1 MSHNDT
7 PDGFDMEQYKKN
19 LDEAIA
25 DVLPDD
31 HPVHDRL
38 DGY

>member
-1 MSHNDT
+1 MSDSGN
-7 PDGFDMEQYKKN
+7 GFDHDEYLQQ
-19 LDEAIA
+19 LDRAIA

-38 DGY
+38 DD